1 MTSLESFIQHSYH
14 TLNGPE
20 KQDRPAEKP
29 GARAWG
35 GGEKAAGSGPRTVG
49 GPPPGGDRR
58 NVSGSLGQ
66 WAQSPMLKVMSTA
79 LKKSMNIPP
88 TMGMAK

>member
-49 GPPPGGDRR
+49 